1 MCCVCHLA
9 YLKATSNR
17 WIGEN
22 EIDEC
27 LRWIRRDSLYFIV
40 LKKKKK
46 IMFLQCVECVM
57 LWWPR
62 AIACCAGCAPIIP
75 HSKTFKSK
83 AKPEHTHTHTW
94 GTNRESMHI
103 RENSEKTHVEDS
115 KAYKILWHL
124 MATIFMARMLMVRL
138 SMRLVLERNG
148 RVHQVRVSVAVAVVA
163 LVVVLSSR
171 CLLCFFC
178 VRVSFFTLLHFRC
191 FASFRYL
198 LHKLYGAAFRF
209 WCQS

>member
-27 LRWIRRDSLYFIV
+27 SRWIRRDSLYFIV

-148 RVHQVRVSVAVAVVA
+148 RVHQVRVSF
-163 LVVVLSSR
+163 
-171 CLLCFFC
+171 LL
-178 VRVSFFTLLHFRC
+178 LL
-191 FASFRYL
+191 
-198 LHKLYGAAFRF
+198 
-209 WCQS
+209 